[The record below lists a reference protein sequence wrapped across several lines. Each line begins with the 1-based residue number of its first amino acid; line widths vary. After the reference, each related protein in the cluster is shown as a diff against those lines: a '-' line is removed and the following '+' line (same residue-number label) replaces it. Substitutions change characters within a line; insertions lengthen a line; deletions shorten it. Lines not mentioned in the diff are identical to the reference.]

1 MSRKPTNA
9 PEAASADPDHEAFR
23 EAMRDV
29 VPHTPRRIAREPE
42 RLDARARQREADE
55 AEALRE
61 SLEHI
66 PDDVLIAS
74 GDILE
79 YRAPGVKESTFRRL
93 RRGQFHIHDELDL
106 HGHSVA
112 AAKAAVRD
120 FLAECH
126 QHDRHCIRI
135 IHGKGLRS
143 GNNGPVLKRHIDGW
157 LRRRRDVLAFSSA
170 RREQGGAGAVVVL
183 LQPID

>member
-1 MSRKPTNA
+1 MSRKPTA
-9 PEAASADPDHEAFR
+9 PADTADDADLQAFR

-29 VPHTPRRIAREPE
+29 VPHSPQRSARA
-42 RLDARARQREADE
+42 RQNLDARPYQREADE

-79 YRAPGVKESTFRRL
+79 YRAPGVTESTYRRL

-106 HGHSVA
+106 HGHTVA

-120 FLAECH
+120 FLAECQQLDH
-126 QHDRHCIRI
+126 HCIRI

-170 RREQGGAGAVVVL
+170 KREQGGAGAVVVL
-183 LQPID
+183 LKSQR